1 MSSIKNVVN
10 EPIEGH
16 EEYHMI
22 VGFYLKRTYIA
33 RSDNLLL
40 ALGNPI
46 GTN

>member
-22 VGFYLKRTYIA
+22 VSFYLNRTYI
-33 RSDNLLL
+33 
-40 ALGNPI
+40 LGILHAPI
-46 GTN
+46 NYLWH